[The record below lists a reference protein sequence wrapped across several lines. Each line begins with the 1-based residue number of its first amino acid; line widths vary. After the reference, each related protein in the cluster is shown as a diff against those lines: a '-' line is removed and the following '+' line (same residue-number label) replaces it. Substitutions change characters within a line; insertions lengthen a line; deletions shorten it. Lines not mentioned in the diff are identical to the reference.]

1 MLFSLVL
8 FVCFSFCFGD
18 IFKRTTPDVLFQNGC
33 DVFYLNFLLNCL
45 YSSVFVCE
53 TTVVTNAPANC
64 AVHLLPIL
72 ICKL

>member
-8 FVCFSFCFGD
+8 FVCFSFCFRD
-18 IFKRTTPDVLFQNGC
+18 IFKRTTPDVLFQYGC
-33 DVFYLNFLLNCL
+33 DVFYLNFLQNCL
-45 YSSVFVCE
+45 YRAVFVCE
-53 TTVVTNAPANC
+53 TTVVTNTHANC